1 MTEKEVDEQ
10 LGKLITEAVDDSEIV
25 EILNDARLKLKS
37 LEEERRP
44 MTML

>member
-10 LGKLITEAVDDSEIV
+10 LGKLITEALDDSEIV

-37 LEEERRP
+37 LEEERRQ
-44 MTML
+44 MTM